1 MVDSRAYR
9 DRLVAVQTAIAAACR
24 DAGRDPAEVRLLPV
38 SKTQPPE
45 ALEAFI
51 GLGLCEFGENYAQ
64 EMAAKAAATFGK
76 ARFVFIGTLQSNKIR
91 LIVQTASELQTLASL
106 RHARL
111 VAAAARDA
119 GKTPYPVYLAINA
132 GGEASKS
139 GLPLDAAAALA
150 AAIERELPELDL
162 QGLMAIPPPLEAL
175 ASAAELA
182 SPGFVPPLYRQLA
195 AAAGALGRG
204 LLSLGMSQD
213 LRPAILAG
221 SSCVRIGTALFGPR
235 A

>member
-1 MVDSRAYR
+1 MVDSSAYR
-9 DRLVAVQTAIAAACR
+9 DRLAAVQTAVAAACR
-24 DAGRDPAEVRLLPV
+24 DGGRDPSAVRLLPV
-38 SKTQPPE
+38 SKTHPPE
-45 ALEAFI
+45 TLQAFI
-51 GLGLCEFGENYAQ
+51 SLGLCEFGENYAQ
-64 EMAAKAAATFGK
+64 EMAAKAAALAGA
-76 ARFVFIGTLQSNKIR
+76 ARFVFIGTLQSNKIK

-119 GKTPYPVYLAINA
+119 GKTPYPVYLAVNA

-139 GLPLDAAAALA
+139 GLPLDEAAALA
-150 AAIERELPELDL
+150 AQIARELPELDV
-162 QGLMAIPPPLEAL
+162 QGLMAIPPPLETL

-182 SPGFVPPLYRQLA
+182 SPQFVPPLYRQLA
-195 AAAGALGRG
+195 AAAGTIGRG
-204 LLSLGMSQD
+204 LLSLGMTQD

-221 SSCVRIGTALFGPR
+221 SSCVRVGTALFGPR

>member
-1 MVDSRAYR
+1 MVDSSAYR
-9 DRLVAVQTAIAAACR
+9 NRLVAVQAAIASACR
-24 DAGRDPAEVRLLPV
+24 DCGRDPAGVRLLPV
-38 SKTQPPE
+38 SKTHPPE
-45 ALEAFI
+45 ALQALI

-64 EMAAKAAATFGK
+64 EMAAKAAALASK
-76 ARFVFIGTLQSNKIR
+76 ARFVFIGTLQSNKIK
-91 LIVQTASELQTLASL
+91 LIVQSASELQTLASL

-119 GKTPYPVYLAINA
+119 GKTPYPVYLGVNA

-139 GLPLDAAAALA
+139 GLPLDEAAALA
-150 AAIERELPELDL
+150 AQIERELPELDV
-162 QGLMAIPPPLEAL
+162 QGLMAIPPPLETL
-175 ASAAELA
+175 AGEAELA
-182 SPGFVPPLYRQLA
+182 SPHFVPPLYRQLA
-195 AAAGALGRG
+195 AAAGTVGRG
-204 LLSLGMSQD
+204 RLSLGMSQD